1 MLYWEMYKLIVSE
14 FIMCNLCVDRCDI
27 DFLWYYLVVFFV
39 VDIDLLFFFEL
50 EKCILVSFVVYFDI
64 FNLYIC
70 MNVNYLWDMV
80 YILVRDDKEWKFLV
94 NIFNVYLR
102 IL

>member
-1 MLYWEMYKLIVSE
+1 MLYCEMYKLIESE

-64 FNLYIC
+64 KKFIELIYMYIW
-70 MNVNYLWDMV
+70 L
-80 YILVRDDKEWKFLV
+80 
-94 NIFNVYLR
+94 
-102 IL
+102 